1 MTLLTLIDTVPSDRQ
16 DYLVQVNG
24 VPVWDYKLDSDN
36 KLYLISENLF
46 DNDFTEYVGFNEL
59 CTYIQQNDLFPHSV
73 KLICEFT
80 GEELT
85 NYQWENNALL
95 LGY

>member
-1 MTLLTLIDTVPSDRQ
+1 M
-16 DYLVQVNG
+16 
-24 VPVWDYKLDSDN
+24 KLE
-36 KLYLISENLF
+36 LYIFLNNLFLISENLF
-46 DNDFTEYVGFNEL
+46 DNDFTEYVRFNEL
-59 CTYIQQNDLFPHSV
+59 CTYIQQNDLYPHSV

-85 NYQWENNALL
+85 NYQWENNALQ